1 MPLARI
7 DLIAGKPEEYRRT
20 VGDVVYQVDE
30 DVLAPDAETVVE
42 LVRHLLVE
50 TPLLLERAAA
60 CEGELDEDAI
70 GGALDSEEVGIEDE
84 VRRRVLSCPLI
95 GRIGRSET
103 ARPPLSRTSNTDFG

>member
-50 TPLLLERAAA
+50 TPLLLERAARSPA
-60 CEGELDEDAI
+60 F
-70 GGALDSEEVGIEDE
+70 S
-84 VRRRVLSCPLI
+84 
-95 GRIGRSET
+95 GRPG
-103 ARPPLSRTSNTDFG
+103 